1 MMLLEMKCTTTSPTT
16 ASNGPTVTYVTK
28 PGIYASLRGGSI
40 PEEGNLYINN
50 RPVCDDH
57 WDLKDADVACRMMG
71 QVQLN

>member
-1 MMLLEMKCTTTSPTT
+1 MILLEMKCTTTSSTT
-16 ASNGPTVTYVTK
+16 ASNGPTVSVT
-28 PGIYASLRGGSI
+28 YASLRGGSI